1 MKEELLHFIWKYK
14 LLKPGIYHSVKGRK
28 IKIVHPGELNTNS
41 GPDFFNS
48 KIEVDGVLLAGNVE
62 IHIRSSDWMKHGH
75 QTDTSYNNLVLHAV
89 YLYDKPVAQNTDFN
103 VEVLELKDHVS
114 KEILDKYDHLTSSKS
129 FLACAGRIQNVNP
142 VKLNSWLQRMLIER
156 LEIKTALVKR
166 IFESSGNDYSQC
178 LYSLLARNFGFKVNA
193 EPFELLS
200 KHLPLHIVLKHKE
213 NLFQL
218 EALLY
223 GTAGLLEETFSDK
236 YLQGLQNEFAYLKNK
251 YQLLPINGSLWKF
264 SRMRPANFPS
274 VRLWQFASLIHHAHE
289 LFSSPIS
296 YSTPSELRRA
306 ISKPPAN
313 YWSEHYKPGGSRV
326 PEVSAIGSAS
336 VENLVINTMAP
347 YLFFYGK
354 QTGKDDHIEMA
365 LRALDE
371 IEFEHNSKT
380 SAYIEAGLD
389 LKTASESQALIHLYD
404 QYCKEKQCLRCSVAS
419 EILCSQA

>member
-14 LLKPGIYHSVKGRK
+14 LLKPGIYSSARGRR
-28 IKIVHPGELNTNS
+28 IKIVHPGELNTNA

-89 YLYDKPVAQNTDFN
+89 YQHDKPVAQNTDFN
-103 VEVLELKDHVS
+103 VEVLELKDHIS
-114 KEILDKYDHLTSSKS
+114 KEILDKYDRLASSKDS
-129 FLACAGRIQNVNP
+129 LACAGRIQNVEP
-142 VKLNSWLQRMLIER
+142 VKMNSWLQRMLIER
-156 LEIKTALVKR
+156 LESKTSLVKR
-166 IFESSGNDYSQC
+166 IFESCGNDYSQS
-178 LYSLLARNFGFKVNA
+178 LYTLLARNFGFKVNA

-223 GTAGLLEETFSDK
+223 GTAGLLEETFSEK
-236 YLQGLQNEFAYLKNK
+236 YLQGLQNEFAYLRNK
-251 YQLLPINGSLWKF
+251 YQLLPIDGGLWKF

-274 VRLWQFASLIHHAHE
+274 VRLWQFATLIHHAHE
-289 LFSSPIS
+289 LFSSPGS
-296 YSTPSELRRA
+296 YCKPSLLKKA

-313 YWSEHYKPGGSRV
+313 YWKDHYKPGGAKV
-326 PEVSAIGSAS
+326 HEVNAMGDTSI
-336 VENLVINTMAP
+336 ENLVINTMAP

-365 LRALDE
+365 LRSLDE
-371 IEFEHNSKT
+371 ISFEHNSKT
-380 SAYIEAGLD
+380 AVYLEAGLQP
-389 LKTASESQALIHLYD
+389 KSAAESQALIHLYD
-404 QYCKEKQCLRCSVAS
+404 NYCKEKQCLHCSIAS
-419 EILCSQA
+419 EILCSKA